1 VIFSLL
7 TPRPVNNQFA
17 RCVAVP
23 IAAGKAL
30 GAGNIENIAK
40 TSNAASGDW
49 DCNPKGKG
57 NWVVHSKKA

>member
-1 VIFSLL
+1 V
-7 TPRPVNNQFA
+7 

-49 DCNPKGKG
+49 DSNPKGKG
-57 NWVVHSKKA
+57 NWVVHSK

>member
-1 VIFSLL
+1 V
-7 TPRPVNNQFA
+7 

-23 IAAGKAL
+23 IVAGKAL

-57 NWVVHSKKA
+57 NWMVRAKVASIHLSA

>member
-1 VIFSLL
+1 V
-7 TPRPVNNQFA
+7 

-30 GAGNIENIAK
+30 GEGNIENIAK

-49 DCNPKGKG
+49 DSNPKGKG
-57 NWVVHSKKA
+57 NWAVYNRKASIRSSD